1 MQLNNPIFINQTD
14 ADIRY
19 VNTTGDTI
27 NGNLIA
33 NNLVYNTG
41 NQIISGI
48 KDFIGPV
55 SFFQK
60 NSHMYDMIK
69 TGQITI
75 CSGLGPFER
84 RVYSGNLGVLNNP
97 NEAAVIFSYTGIATN
112 SKTQSIERFYKR
124 AIGSSISE
132 GTHIEPI
139 NVSSSSVTNYSFPG
153 FGGGTSNVSNLLSL
167 AIFGIGVNMPIL
179 YVSKNHLNAETNTIF
194 AGFNGIISG
203 NGSLVNFSNSLGP
216 PYPSFPTGFT
226 YIDRQNQYG
235 TGFLVGFYQGPFSA
249 AFNPFNIA
257 SSNDSFNTQTGCPI
271 IFESAWLSDGPNNE
285 SWLNMAFRNYG
296 PSGIGR
302 AGAAANPTG
311 LTLNVYAID

>member
-14 ADIRY
+14 ADVRY

-33 NNLVYNTG
+33 NNLVYNNT
-41 NQIISGI
+41 NQIISGF
-48 KDFIGPV
+48 KNFIGPV

-60 NSHMYDMIK
+60 NSYLYDMIK

-97 NEAAVIFSYTGIATN
+97 NETAVIFSYTGIATN
-112 SKTQSIERFYKR
+112 SKTQSIERFYR
-124 AIGSSISE
+124 RSLGSSISE
-132 GTHIEPI
+132 GTHVEPI
-139 NVSSSSVTNYSFPG
+139 NLLSNSVTNYSSPG
-153 FGGGTSNVSNLLSL
+153 FNGGLSYLANLLPFAVFGAASNVP
-167 AIFGIGVNMPIL
+167 VL
-179 YVSKNHLNAETNTIF
+179 YVSKNHLNAETNTNF

-203 NGSLVNFSNSLGP
+203 NGSLVNLSNNLGP

-235 TGFLVGFYQGPFSA
+235 TGFLVGFYQGPSSA
-249 AFNPFNIA
+249 ATNPFNIA
-257 SSNDSFNTQTGCPI
+257 SSNDSVNTQTGCPI
-271 IFESAWLSDGPNNE
+271 IFESAWLSDGPNNQ

-311 LTLNVYAID
+311 LTLNLYVID

>member
-1 MQLNNPIFINQTD
+1 MILNNPIFINQTD
-14 ADIRY
+14 ADVRY
-19 VNTTGDTI
+19 VNTTGDAI
-27 NGNLIA
+27 NGNLTA
-33 NNLVYNTG
+33 NNLIYNTG
-41 NQIISGI
+41 NQIISGF

-60 NSHMYDMIK
+60 SSYIYDMIK

-97 NEAAVIFSYTGIATN
+97 NETAVVFSYTGIATN
-112 SKTQSIERFYKR
+112 NRIQSIERFFKR
-124 AIGSSISE
+124 AINPNVSE

-139 NVSSSSVTNYSFPG
+139 NLLSNSVANYSSPG
-153 FGGGTSNVSNLLSL
+153 FAGGLSYLGNLLLFTVFSSTS
-167 AIFGIGVNMPIL
+167 NMPIL
-179 YVSKNHLNAETNTIF
+179 YVSKNHLNAETNTVF
-194 AGFNGIISG
+194 AGYNGIISG
-203 NGSLVNFSNSLGP
+203 NGSLLNLGNNLGP
-216 PYPSFPTGFT
+216 PYPSFPTGFS

-235 TGFLVGFYQGPFSA
+235 TGFLVGFYQGPFSPA
-249 AFNPFNIA
+249 ANPFNIA
-257 SSNDSFNTQTGCPI
+257 SSNDSVNAQTGCPI

-302 AGAAANPTG
+302 AGATANPTG
-311 LTLNVYAID
+311 LTLNLYVID